1 VLNLYLTLSKV
12 LDYRITQPGRRLMKK
27 IIFTSM
33 FFSLVIS
40 LPVLAVDTKEVQEDL
55 ARPIN
60 CATAE
65 GDIRVL
71 KSEKAHAGKQIL
83 AGVQAIAPPSLVFHL
98 IKHTEDDQIK
108 VATGEYDKMIDQRI
122 AEIEADCK

>member
-1 VLNLYLTLSKV
+1 VRL
-12 LDYRITQPGRRLMKK
+12 LDLKSRNNKNRRLKMKY
-27 IIFTSM
+27 IMLTSI

-60 CATAE
+60 CPTAE

-71 KSEKAHAGKQIL
+71 KSEKAHVGKKIA
-83 AGVQAIAPPSLVFHL
+83 AGVESIAPPSLVFHL

-108 VATGEYDKMIDQRI
+108 VATGEYDKMIDKRI
-122 AEIEADCK
+122 AEIEADCL